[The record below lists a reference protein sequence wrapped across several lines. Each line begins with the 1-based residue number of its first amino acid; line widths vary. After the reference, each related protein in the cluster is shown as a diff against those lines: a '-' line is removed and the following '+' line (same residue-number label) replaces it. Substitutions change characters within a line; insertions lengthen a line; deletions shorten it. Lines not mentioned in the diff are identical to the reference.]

1 MTRWFLSVAL
11 LAAASFAAPAQASC
25 SFQLSPIALGS
36 YDPLSHAP
44 PPVLVSVGV
53 SCTQSSDIIVSV
65 GKGYSMDY
73 TERTLRMGANTV
85 RYNLFVGTNDLSVW
99 GDGTANTSTISA
111 SVPAGEIIQLIGNAR
126 IYPGQSPLP
135 GYYSDSLTFTISF

>member
-1 MTRWFLSVAL
+1 MNKWLLSAAL

-36 YDPLSHAP
+36 YEPLSYAP

-53 SCTQSSDIIVSV
+53 LCTQSSDITVSV

-99 GDGTANTSTISA
+99 GDGTATISA
-111 SVPAGEIIQLIGNAR
+111 SVPEGEIIQLIGNAR

-135 GYYSDSLTFTISF
+135 GYYSDTLIFTISF